1 MSPRL
6 ILFVVPFFIA
16 TFLGEAWLR
25 KRKGLSFD
33 AKDGWVSVASGLGF
47 LLISLVLHGGMYR
60 VTEVLYAHRFVE
72 LGNSWPVWALALV
85 ADDFAFYWAHRISHQ
100 VRFFWATHEA
110 HHSSEQYTL
119 TTALRQPWTE
129 PLLFV
134 FWLPLPLLGFSPAMV
149 FLAHTISLVYQYGI
163 HTELVGKLGPLEWIF
178 NTPSHHRV
186 HHGSNA
192 RYIDKNHGGILI
204 VWDRL
209 FGTFQVEDE
218 APVYGLVTKLDRN
231 EVVHVAFHEWKKIVR
246 DLRAARTL
254 RGRFASVFGRTGTD
268 YLACERVPAARAP
281 DARAPAANAAQ
292 DAGAVA
298 AE

>member
-6 ILFVVPFFIA
+6 ILVVVPFFIL
-16 TFLGEAWLR
+16 TFVGEAWLR
-25 KRKGLSFD
+25 KRKGMPFD
-33 AKDGWVSVASGLGF
+33 VTDGKVSVLSGVGF
-47 LLISLVLHGGMYR
+47 LVINLLLHGGM
-60 VTEVLYAHRFVE
+60 VGLMTILYEHRLFE
-72 LGNSWPVWALALV
+72 LGSSWPIWALALV
-85 ADDFAFYWAHRISHQ
+85 ADDFSFYWAHRLSHEI
-100 VRFFWATHEA
+100 RFFWATHEA

-129 PLLFV
+129 PLAFV
-134 FWLPLPLLGFSPAMV
+134 FWLPMPLLGFSPAMV
-149 FLAHTISLVYQYGI
+149 LFAHTVSLVYQYGI

-192 RYIDKNHGGILI
+192 RYVDKNHGGILI

-218 APVYGLVTKLDRN
+218 APAYGLVTKLDRN
-231 EVVHVAFHEWKKIVR
+231 EVVHVAFHEWKKIAR
-246 DLRAARTL
+246 DVRAARTM
-254 RGRFASVFGRTGTD
+254 RGRFTALFGRTGTD
-268 YLACERVPAARAP
+268 YLACERVAILPRP
-281 DARAPAANAAQ
+281 DADRASL
-292 DAGAVA
+292 DA